1 MDINQSRIDLTP
13 QPSSLTG
20 KVEQIANHTL
30 EVERQGMTWIS
41 TILACFSALIMLLAG
56 VSFLAICIFPSAWTV
71 LSLLFSLYGLPL
83 LIYRI
88 HARFYPVSEGI
99 SYLQGKEYSPWWGS
113 HQIQSIYIAFPALE
127 TVLRLIP
134 GAFSLWLRLWG
145 SKVGTG
151 VYWTPHLE
159 IADRGLLEIG
169 DRVIFGHQVGLYP
182 HIIKPRK
189 QDLMLYVKKIKIGD
203 GVFLGAWNH
212 IGPGVV
218 VQSGTY
224 IPVFTHVYPNQT
236 IDPAKV
242 QTLLAKQQSQPA
254 KD

>member
-1 MDINQSRIDLTP
+1 
-13 QPSSLTG
+13 
-20 KVEQIANHTL
+20 
-30 EVERQGMTWIS
+30 MTWLS
-41 TILACFSALIMLLAG
+41 TILACFPALVMFLAG
-56 VSFLAICIFPSAWTV
+56 GSFLSVCISPSIWTV
-71 LSLLFSLYGLPL
+71 LLLLFSLYGLPL

-88 HARFYPVSEGI
+88 HARFYPVLEGI
-99 SYLQGKEYSPWWGS
+99 SYLQGKVYSPWWGS
-113 HQIQSIYIAFPALE
+113 HQIQAFYIAFPALE

-134 GAFSLWLRLWG
+134 GLFSFWLRLWG

-236 IDPAKV
+236 IDSAKI

-254 KD
+254 KLE